1 MFYRVIVFLHVISI
15 FGFLLSH
22 GASVSIAFVLKRE
35 HDTQKIRTL
44 LSISSGSYPLMS
56 TTLSASILFGIIAGF
71 QGHWWRS
78 GWIWASIFL
87 LIVILVLMYF
97 WGSMIYGAAR
107 KTVGLSSE
115 SPANDEEL
123 LAILKKSNPVLLTVA
138 GYGGYAIIAWLMM
151 VKPF

>member
-22 GASVSIAFVLKRE
+22 GASVSIAFALKRE

-44 LSISSGSYPLMS
+44 LRISTGSYPLMGI
-56 TTLSASILFGIIAGF
+56 TLSASILFGIIAGF

-97 WGSMIYGAAR
+97 WGSKIYGSAR
-107 KTVGLSSE
+107 KAVELSSE
-115 SPANDEEL
+115 SPGSDKEL
-123 LAILKKSNPVLLTVA
+123 LAILKKSNPVLLTVV

-151 VKPF
+151 AKPF